1 MLNIRYYKAEPTTYV
16 FRYRKG
22 AIKQEGRGLSFVYFE
37 PGTTLVAV
45 PMATQETPFIMKETT
60 ADYQEVSVQGQLVF
74 RISDPEKISGM
85 MNYSLNK
92 SANGYVS
99 EDPEKLSNR
108 VLNIAQVIARSE
120 IQTLKLQDALGASR
134 HLVDLIR
141 TDMAA
146 SNTLETLGI
155 ELVDLSIQA
164 IRPAPETAR
173 ALETAAREELLREAD
188 EAIYAR
194 RKSAIEQERTIKESE
209 LRTEL
214 AVEEKRREISES
226 KIEAERALQE
236 KRRQIQQEQMNAD
249 VALETKRKELVD
261 MATENEKK
269 QGEAKAYGIEQ
280 MMLALSKLDPA
291 LVEAI
296 SNSGMEPDR
305 IIAQAFKGLAGNA
318 SKIGQLNITPDLL
331 DGLMQRSRS

>member
-22 AIKQEGRGLSFVYFE
+22 VIKQEGRGLSFVYFE

-120 IQTLKLQDALGASR
+120 IQTLKLQDALGAAR
-134 HLVDLIR
+134 QLVDLIR
-141 TDMAA
+141 TEMAA

-173 ALETAAREELLREAD
+173 ALETAQQD
-188 EAIYAR
+188 VS
-194 RKSAIEQERTIKESE
+194 KHGES
-209 LRTEL
+209 LG
-214 AVEEKRREISES
+214 
-226 KIEAERALQE
+226 
-236 KRRQIQQEQMNAD
+236 
-249 VALETKRKELVD
+249 
-261 MATENEKK
+261 ATM
-269 QGEAKAYGIEQ
+269 G
-280 MMLALSKLDPA
+280 
-291 LVEAI
+291 
-296 SNSGMEPDR
+296 
-305 IIAQAFKGLAGNA
+305 
-318 SKIGQLNITPDLL
+318 
-331 DGLMQRSRS
+331 